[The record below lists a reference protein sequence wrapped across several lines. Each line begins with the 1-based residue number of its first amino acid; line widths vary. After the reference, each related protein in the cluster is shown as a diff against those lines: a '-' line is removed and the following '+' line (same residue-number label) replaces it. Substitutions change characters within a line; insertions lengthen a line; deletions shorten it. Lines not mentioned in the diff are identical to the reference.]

1 MRDPRRIHE
10 FCKRLEA
17 AWLLLPDWRFGQLMM
32 NIFTAMKSE
41 RKDPFFIEDD
51 RLLEFVE
58 NYISKLTG
66 VPLN

>member
-1 MRDPRRIHE
+1 MV
-10 FCKRLEA
+10 
-17 AWLLLPDWRFGQLMM
+17 

-51 RLLEFVE
+51 CLLEFVE